1 MKVNL
6 KKLKVKDLKKIFLD
20 WGEDNVCKGCVEKF
34 DFIKKVEEF
43 MFKYV
48 LEVVKK
54 WEEL

>member
-1 MKVNL
+1 M

-54 WEEL
+54 REEL